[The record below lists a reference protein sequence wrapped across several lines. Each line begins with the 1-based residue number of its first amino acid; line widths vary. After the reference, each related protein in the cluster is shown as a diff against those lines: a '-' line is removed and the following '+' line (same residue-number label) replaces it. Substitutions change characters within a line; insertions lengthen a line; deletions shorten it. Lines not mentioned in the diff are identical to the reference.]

1 MDKKFR
7 KFRKFRKSPP
17 LVGTKFQLFTQIALG
32 SSLKWK
38 GESQT
43 EQLKPKVRGYNKVY
57 GSHARS
63 PSEGIVL
70 LETYWSRPP
79 CFLASSSKVKRVVNS
94 KREGR
99 KHADLEEVVMIKGVE
114 RDAIYLEPIFE
125 AVLGR
130 LDVGGSE

>member
-1 MDKKFR
+1 MEKR
-7 KFRKFRKSPP
+7 P
-17 LVGTKFQLFTQIALG
+17 LLWLG
-32 SSLKWK
+32 QNSNFLRRLRWVAPLSGRVKAKL
-38 GESQT
+38 SNLNQ
-43 EQLKPKVRGYNKVY
+43 KVRGFNKVY

-99 KHADLEEVVMIKGVE
+99 KHADLGEVVVI
-114 RDAIYLEPIFE
+114 
-125 AVLGR
+125 
-130 LDVGGSE
+130 

>member
-1 MDKKFR
+1 M
-7 KFRKFRKSPP
+7 
-17 LVGTKFQLFTQIALG
+17 
-32 SSLKWK
+32 WK

-99 KHADLEEVVMIKGVE
+99 KHADLVEVVMN
-114 RDAIYLEPIFE
+114 
-125 AVLGR
+125 
-130 LDVGGSE
+130 

>member
-1 MDKKFR
+1 MKHC
-7 KFRKFRKSPP
+7 SPP
-17 LVGTKFQLFTQIALG
+17 
-32 SSLKWK
+32 KWK
-38 GESQT
+38 AESQT
-43 EQLKPKVRGYNKVY
+43 EQLKPKVSGYNKVY

-99 KHADLEEVVMIKGVE
+99 KHADLGEVVVI
-114 RDAIYLEPIFE
+114 
-125 AVLGR
+125 
-130 LDVGGSE
+130 

>member
-1 MDKKFR
+1 M
-7 KFRKFRKSPP
+7 
-17 LVGTKFQLFTQIALG
+17 
-32 SSLKWK
+32 
-38 GESQT
+38 
-43 EQLKPKVRGYNKVY
+43 Y